1 MVKYGIKSANDLEIA
16 KATMRGREALGY
28 GFVSTAAMMALNGQ
42 ITGNG
47 PPDRELREA
56 WQQFGWKPRSVKIG
70 DVYVSYESLE
80 PFNLFFSFIADI
92 VDSQKV
98 MGEEWVGNNLGK
110 LGFLVTQNITNK
122 TFLNGM
128 FQVQELFYS
137 NGQRLPTVAANL
149 VNNQIPLGGMRN
161 EIGKLVSPGMRELE
175 KGFLDGIRNRNLY
188 LDLVAGKDGKL
199 PYRYDILDGRPIND
213 SLPIVRLMNAVN
225 PFYIN
230 PATNPT
236 RELLFRSGVDL
247 KLTFN
252 TGPNNESLEGH
263 PELKSKWQYYVS
275 KQNIEA
281 ELETLFKDKA
291 VIKSILDMEEDRAA
305 GRRYETSE
313 TFHVPLINNILK
325 KAKSNAWAQLMSDTP
340 EVRELNEQSRLET
353 LSGRYRKM
361 GSREKA
367 NEIED
372 LLSIIK

>member
-1 MVKYGIKSANDLEIA
+1 
-16 KATMRGREALGY
+16 
-28 GFVSTAAMMALNGQ
+28 
-42 ITGNG
+42 
-47 PPDRELREA
+47 
-56 WQQFGWKPRSVKIG
+56 
-70 DVYVSYESLE
+70 VYVSYESLE

-281 ELETLFKDKA
+281 QLETLFKDKA